1 MMLTTLL
8 ALSSAVRG
16 KAHARRPLEDEP
28 IDLGLRSPFLWVVL
42 AALLL
47 AWPAKAENQ
56 VPGAVA
62 QEILIKTS
70 LLTLNDANITRNY
83 NVLHSKLA
91 KVFREDI
98 TPERLQQIFKS
109 FADKEVD
116 WGIIATKAPVE
127 TEAAHIDKRGA
138 LVIRGYFDT
147 RPSRV
152 TYELDFMPSEGEW
165 KPVNLTVNVKPVATN

>member
-1 MMLTTLL
+1 MMLATLF

-16 KAHARRPLEDEP
+16 KTHARRDLEDEP
-28 IDLGLRSPFLWVVL
+28 ADLGLRSPFVWAVL

-70 LLTLNDANITRNY
+70 LLTLNDANVTGNY
-83 NVLHSKLA
+83 QVLHSKLA
-91 KVFREDI
+91 KVFRDDI
-98 TPERLQQIFKS
+98 TPERLKQIFKG
-109 FADKEVD
+109 FAEKEVD
-116 WGIIATKAPVE
+116 WGIIATKPPVE
-127 TEAAHIDKRGA
+127 TAAAHIDKRGA
-138 LVIRGYFDT
+138 LILRGYFDT